1 MELVKSYEFGKHAP
15 IEDVPKIRYIWQSL
29 PSQLAKENKKFLYSV
44 VKPGAR
50 AREYENALNW
60 LNDADIISKVF
71 RITKPGLPLS
81 GYDDLSAFKVFT
93 VDVGIL
99 RRLSHLSTTAFAE
112 QMRLFTEFKGA
123 LTENFVYQSL
133 IRSFEVPPRYWAE
146 APHEVDFVIQYEN
159 DIIPVEAKAG
169 EAVKAASMKRYI
181 KDYDAETPIAVR
193 LSMKNLSYDGKILNV
208 PLFMIDE
215 LKRLIMTIE
224 RKQ

>member
-1 MELVKSYEFGKHAP
+1 M
-15 IEDVPKIRYIWQSL
+15 IQT
-29 PSQLAKENKKFLYSV
+29 
-44 VKPGAR
+44 
-50 AREYENALNW
+50 
-60 LNDADIISKVF
+60 
-71 RITKPGLPLS
+71 RI
-81 GYDDLSAFKVFT
+81 
-93 VDVGIL
+93 
-99 RRLSHLSTTAFAE
+99 
-112 QMRLFTEFKGA
+112 RLFTEFKGA

-146 APHEVDFVIQYEN
+146 APHEVDFIIQCEN

-181 KDYDAETPIAVR
+181 KDFDAETPIAVR

-224 RKQ
+224 RK